1 MNFVYN
7 ILILIGIGV
16 VLGLVSFFIIA
27 FILKNR
33 AMEHF
38 ADKKLLKEIAAALD
52 IRRRRLKMALITAAV
67 FLCFLSL
74 ARPQW
79 GFGWKKIEHKGI
91 DVIFAIDTSKS
102 MLAED
107 IKPSRLERTKLEVEY
122 FIRNLMGDRVGIIAF
137 AGNSFLLCPL
147 TVDYNG
153 FLINLQVLDTE
164 AVPKE
169 GTAISSAINEC
180 IDAYERGSRKTRT
193 VILITDGEDHEGK
206 VIEAAK
212 KAKDKGIKIFCIGI
226 GSGAGS
232 TIPVVDKDGNIIKL
246 KDISGNIVKTKLD
259 ERLLK
264 KIAFI
269 TGGTYLRAT
278 EADFGLERLYKDWL
292 SKIKKD
298 VMETK
303 MEKRQKEKFHFFLI
317 PALIILFLEPFIS
330 ERKNVQL

>member
-7 ILILIGIGV
+7 IFILIGIGV
-16 VLGLVSFFIIA
+16 VLGLVSFYIIA
-27 FILKNR
+27 SVFKNR
-33 AMEHF
+33 AMENF
-38 ADKKLLKEIAAALD
+38 ADKKLLSEIAAGLD
-52 IRRRRLKMALITAAV
+52 IRKRRLKMALITILV
-67 FLCFLSL
+67 LLCFLSL

-79 GFGWKKIEHKGI
+79 GFGWKKIEHRGI

-122 FIRNLMGDRVGIIAF
+122 FIRNLIGDRVGITAF
-137 AGNSFLLCPL
+137 AGNSFMLCPI

-153 FLINLQVLDTE
+153 FLINLQALDTDT
-164 AVPKE
+164 VPKE
-169 GTAISSAINEC
+169 GTSITSAINEC
-180 IDAYERGSRKTRT
+180 IDTYERGGRKTKS

-226 GSGAGS
+226 GSETGS
-232 TIPVVDKDGNIIKL
+232 TIPIVDKDGNITQL
-246 KDISGNIVKTKLD
+246 RNISGNIVRTKLD

-264 KIAFI
+264 KIAFV

-278 EADFGLERLYKDWL
+278 EADFGLGRLYKDRL
-292 SKIKKD
+292 VKIKKE

-303 MEKRQKEKFHFFLI
+303 MEKRQKERFQFFLI

-330 ERKNVQL
+330 ERKSV